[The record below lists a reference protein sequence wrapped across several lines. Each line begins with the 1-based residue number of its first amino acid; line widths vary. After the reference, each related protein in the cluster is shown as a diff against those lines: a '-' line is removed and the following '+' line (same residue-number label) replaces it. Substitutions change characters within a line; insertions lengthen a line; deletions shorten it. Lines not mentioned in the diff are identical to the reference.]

1 MRGPGT
7 LRNRLA
13 LVALVATAGWVVA
26 LTVLFNLL
34 LGAQL
39 RGQADDLLQTRATA
53 ARATVKVAA
62 DGRLTVRE
70 PRNDAGTTF
79 DTGSWTQPSISVEC
93 SRRIASRITSLP
105 AMPVL

>member
-26 LTVLFNLL
+26 LTLLFNLL

-53 ARATVKVAA
+53 ARAPSRSHRTV
-62 DGRLTVRE
+62 
-70 PRNDAGTTF
+70 
-79 DTGSWTQPSISVEC
+79 S
-93 SRRIASRITSLP
+93 
-105 AMPVL
+105 